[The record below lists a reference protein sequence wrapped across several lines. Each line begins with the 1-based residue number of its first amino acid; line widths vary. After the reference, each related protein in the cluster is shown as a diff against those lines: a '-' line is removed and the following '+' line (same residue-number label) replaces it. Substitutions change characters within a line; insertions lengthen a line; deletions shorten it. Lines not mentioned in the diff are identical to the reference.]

1 MYYSMTFHDMVCTAL
16 YHGMA
21 PTKSGFQRQGCT
33 STYWYIPVY
42 TCMYWY
48 ILVHTSMDWYVLVYT
63 GMYWYVL
70 VCSCTNQYVL
80 VCTCLYWY
88 VLIGV
93 DTGVHGSH
101 RDAAMPPPSSD
112 QASREDG
119 DSHPCPEE
127 EEFFQSRPDAAD
139 MEEAIGKFME
149 GMEKPELLDT

>member
-1 MYYSMTFHDMVCTAL
+1 MGIIYSKCHNGVIRVC
-16 YHGMA
+16 
-21 PTKSGFQRQGCT
+21 GFADVRR
-33 STYWYIPVY
+33 S
-42 TCMYWY
+42 
-48 ILVHTSMDWYVLVYT
+48 D
-63 GMYWYVL
+63 
-70 VCSCTNQYVL
+70 
-80 VCTCLYWY
+80 WY

-93 DTGVHGSH
+93 DTGFHASH
-101 RDAAMPPPSSD
+101 QDTAMPPPSSD

>member
-1 MYYSMTFHDMVCTAL
+1 
-16 YHGMA
+16 
-21 PTKSGFQRQGCT
+21 
-33 STYWYIPVY
+33 
-42 TCMYWY
+42 
-48 ILVHTSMDWYVLVYT
+48 
-63 GMYWYVL
+63 MYWYVL
-70 VCSCTNQYVL
+70 VQTSM
-80 VCTCLYWY
+80 YWY

-93 DTGVHGSH
+93 DTGFHASH
-101 RDAAMPPPSSD
+101 RDAAMPPPSSN

>member
-1 MYYSMTFHDMVCTAL
+1 MYL
-16 YHGMA
+16 
-21 PTKSGFQRQGCT
+21 
-33 STYWYIPVY
+33 
-42 TCMYWY
+42 Y
-48 ILVHTSMDWYVLVYT
+48 ILVCT

-70 VCSCTNQYVL
+70 VQTSM
-80 VCTCLYWY
+80 YWY

-93 DTGVHGSH
+93 DTGFHASH
-101 RDAAMPPPSSD
+101 RDAAMQPPSSD